1 MLIAKSG
8 TTIPMLPLV
17 MAGILPRSPAP
28 GAEPMEDGAAL
39 SQGRLRVTHAP
50 PRCFRPAYAGRILL
64 ASKSTAGRIV
74 LIESILRA
82 KAGASGNRRHALL
95 VGIVAAIG

>member
-1 MLIAKSG
+1 MVRAI
-8 TTIPMLPLV
+8 
-17 MAGILPRSPAP
+17 
-28 GAEPMEDGAAL
+28 
-39 SQGRLRVTHAP
+39 H
-50 PRCFRPAYAGRILL
+50 CFRHCSTLNHGNQNQGDTDVSFVAFALPTPGEFLL

>member
-1 MLIAKSG
+1 
-8 TTIPMLPLV
+8 MLPLV